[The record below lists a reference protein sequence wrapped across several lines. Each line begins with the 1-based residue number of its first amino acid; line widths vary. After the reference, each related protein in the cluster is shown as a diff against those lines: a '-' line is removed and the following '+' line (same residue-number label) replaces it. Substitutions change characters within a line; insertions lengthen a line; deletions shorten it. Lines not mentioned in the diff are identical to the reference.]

1 MRTSLECLPCFVR
14 QAVGSAQLV
23 SADEATMLR
32 MMQTVLRE
40 LSTANLFLTPPE
52 IVEAL
57 HAVIRKELNH
67 RDPFQK
73 IKQMSTRRALEL
85 VPKAKAAISTS
96 VHPFASAV
104 AFAIAGNILD
114 FGMKSEWNEAVIVQ
128 SFAEAVEKGRRFE
141 EALINRLYNEI
152 DRAERVLIL
161 GDNAGEAVFDRL
173 LIEHFPRKT
182 EVFYAVKSGPVIND
196 VTTQEAVDSGLD
208 EVAAVIPNGAAIPGT
223 VLSKCSAE
231 FLEIFNTA
239 AVVISKGQ
247 GNFETLNE
255 EQRSIWFLFQV
266 KCPVIA
272 QYYHF
277 NLGDWLLLEKGRGRL
292 ARA

>member
-1 MRTSLECLPCFVR
+1 MRTSLECLSCFVR
-14 QAVGSAQLV
+14 QAVGSARLV
-23 SADEATMLR
+23 TADEAMIIR

-52 IVEAL
+52 IVEEL
-57 HAVIRKELNH
+57 HAIIRRELNH
-67 RDPFQK
+67 RDPFQA
-73 IKQMSTRRALEL
+73 IKQMSTQRALEL
-85 VPKAKAAISTS
+85 APEAEAAISTS
-96 VHPFASAV
+96 HNPFASAV

-114 FGMKSEWNEAVIVQ
+114 FGMKSEWNETAIEK
-128 SFAEAVEKGRRFE
+128 SFAEAVEKGRRFDQ
-141 EALINRLYNEI
+141 ALINRFYNEI

-173 LIEHFPRKT
+173 LIEHFPKKT
-182 EVFYAVKSGPVIND
+182 EVFYAVKSAPVIND
-196 VTTQEAVDSGLD
+196 VTTQEALDSGLD
-208 EVAAVIPNGAAIPGT
+208 EVASIISNGAAIPGT

-239 AVVISKGQ
+239 EVVISKGQ

-255 EQRSIWFLFQV
+255 EQRRLWFLFQV
-266 KCPVIA
+266 KCPSIA

-292 ARA
+292 VYA